1 MRQKKKIPTL
11 GPNVQDGK
19 SSHADH
25 GYALS
30 YTFSFYLIL
39 YEVLYN
45 TNECTQQGNRMKTL
59 TCDQIQ

>member
-1 MRQKKKIPTL
+1 MKQKKIPTL
-11 GPNVQDGK
+11 GSNVQDGK

-25 GYALS
+25 GYVLN

-45 TNECTQQGNRMKTL
+45 TNECTQ
-59 TCDQIQ
+59 